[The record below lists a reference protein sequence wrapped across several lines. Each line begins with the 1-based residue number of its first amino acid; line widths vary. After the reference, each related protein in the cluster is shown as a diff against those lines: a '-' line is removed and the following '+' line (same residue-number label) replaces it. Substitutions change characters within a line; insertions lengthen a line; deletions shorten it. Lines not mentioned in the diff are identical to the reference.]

1 MLIDFFFTVK
11 KYRVNASL
19 RELLDL
25 IHALE
30 QQVVFADIDSFY
42 HLAKLC
48 LVKDETQFDKFDRA
62 FAEYFEGVEQIDIFT
77 KLQQNNLPSD
87 WLRKE
92 FEKQLSE
99 EEKAQI
105 KALGGLDKLMETL
118 AERLKEQQ
126 KRHAGGNKWV
136 GTGGTS
142 PFGAY
147 GYNPEGV
154 RIGQDHSRHR
164 RATKVWDKREFKNL
178 DQDADISSRTMK
190 LALKKLRK
198 FARSGDSDELDL
210 NHTIDATAK
219 QGGMLDVKMQPK
231 RHNAVKVLMFFDIG
245 GSMDDYIRICEELF
259 SAAHTEFKHLEFFY
273 FHNCLYEHVWQDN
286 QRHQQNL
293 LDTHSIIN
301 RFGNDYK
308 VIFVG
313 DATMGPYEIDYP
325 GGSTEHWNEEPGRVW
340 LERITQHFDNVV
352 WLNPQPVQHWRY
364 YQSIHTIYELM
375 DKKMYAMT
383 LDGIGQAIRNLG

>member
-62 FAEYFEGVEQIDIFT
+62 FAEYFEGVEQIDIFS

-364 YQSIHTIYELM
+364 YHSIHTIYELM

>member
-1 MLIDFFFTVK
+1 MLIDFFFTLK
-11 KYRVNASL
+11 KYRVKASL

-25 IHALE
+25 INALK
-30 QQVVFADIDSFY
+30 QQVVFADIDGFY
-42 HLAKLC
+42 ELAKLC

-62 FAEYFEGVEQIDIFT
+62 FAEYFEGVESIDIFSQ
-77 KLQQNNLPSD
+77 LQQHNLPSD

-99 EEKAQI
+99 EEKTQL
-105 KALGGLDKLMETL
+105 KSLGGLDKLMETL

-147 GYNPEGV
+147 GYNPEGI
-154 RIGQDHSRHR
+154 RIGQDGNRHR
-164 RATKVWDKREFKNL
+164 RAVKVWDKRQFKNL

-198 FARSGDSDELDL
+198 FARSGESDELDL
-210 NHTIDATAK
+210 NHTIAATAK
-219 QGGMLDVKMQPK
+219 QGGMLDVRMQPQ

-245 GSMDDYIRICEELF
+245 GSMDDYIHTCEELF
-259 SAAHTEFKHLEFFY
+259 SAAHSEFKHLEFFY

-286 QRHQQNL
+286 ERRFQNV
-293 LDTHSIIN
+293 LDTMTVIN
-301 RFGNDYK
+301 RFGSDYK

-313 DATMGPYEIDYP
+313 DATMGPYEINYP
-325 GGSTEHWNEEPGRVW
+325 GGSVEHWNEEPGSAW
-340 LERITQHFDNVV
+340 LKRITNHFDNVV
-352 WLNPQPVQHWRY
+352 WLNPQPVDYWRY
-364 YQSIHTIYELM
+364 YHSIDIIYELM
-375 DKKMYAMT
+375 DKRMYPLT
-383 LDGIGQAIRNLG
+383 LDGIGRAIKALG

>member
-1 MLIDFFFTVK
+1 
-11 KYRVNASL
+11 
-19 RELLDL
+19 
-25 IHALE
+25 
-30 QQVVFADIDSFY
+30 
-42 HLAKLC
+42 
-48 LVKDETQFDKFDRA
+48 
-62 FAEYFEGVEQIDIFT
+62 
-77 KLQQNNLPSD
+77 
-87 WLRKE
+87 
-92 FEKQLSE
+92 
-99 EEKAQI
+99 
-105 KALGGLDKLMETL
+105 
-118 AERLKEQQ
+118 
-126 KRHAGGNKWV
+126 
-136 GTGGTS
+136 
-142 PFGAY
+142 
-147 GYNPEGV
+147 
-154 RIGQDHSRHR
+154 
-164 RATKVWDKREFKNL
+164 
-178 DQDADISSRTMK
+178 MK

-364 YQSIHTIYELM
+364 YHSIHTIYELM

>member
-1 MLIDFFFTVK
+1 MLIDFFFTLK
-11 KYRVNASL
+11 KYRVKASL

-25 IHALE
+25 INALK
-30 QQVVFADIDSFY
+30 QQVVFADIDGFY
-42 HLAKLC
+42 ELAKLC

-62 FAEYFEGVEQIDIFT
+62 FAEYFEGVESIDIFSQ
-77 KLQQNNLPSD
+77 LQQHDLPSD

-99 EEKAQI
+99 EEKAQL
-105 KALGGLDKLMETL
+105 KSLGGLDKLMETL

-147 GYNPEGV
+147 GYNPEGI
-154 RIGQDHSRHR
+154 RIGQDGNRHR
-164 RATKVWDKREFKNL
+164 RAVKVWDKRQFKNL

-198 FARSGDSDELDL
+198 FARSGESDELDL
-210 NHTIDATAK
+210 NHTIAATAK
-219 QGGMLDVKMQPK
+219 QGGMLDVRMQPQ

-245 GSMDDYIRICEELF
+245 GSMDDYIHTCEELF
-259 SAAHTEFKHLEFFY
+259 SAAHSEFKHLEFFY

-286 QRHQQNL
+286 ERRFQNV
-293 LDTHSIIN
+293 LDTMTVIN
-301 RFGNDYK
+301 RFGSDYR

-313 DATMGPYEIDYP
+313 DATMGPYEINYP
-325 GGSTEHWNEEPGRVW
+325 GGSVEHWNEEPGSAW
-340 LERITQHFDNVV
+340 LKRITNHFDNVV
-352 WLNPQPVQHWRY
+352 WLNPQPVDYWRY
-364 YQSIHTIYELM
+364 YHSIDIIYELM
-375 DKKMYAMT
+375 DKRMYPLT
-383 LDGIGQAIRNLG
+383 LDGIGRAIKALG

>member
-1 MLIDFFFTVK
+1 MLIDFFFTLK
-11 KYRVNASL
+11 KYRVKASL

-25 IHALE
+25 INALK
-30 QQVVFADIDSFY
+30 QQVVFADIDGFY
-42 HLAKLC
+42 ELAKLC

-62 FAEYFEGVEQIDIFT
+62 FAEYFEGVESIDIFSQ
-77 KLQQNNLPSD
+77 LQQHNLPSD

-99 EEKAQI
+99 EEKAQL
-105 KALGGLDKLMETL
+105 KSLGGLDKLMETL

-147 GYNPEGV
+147 GYNPEGI
-154 RIGQDHSRHR
+154 RIGQDGNRHR
-164 RATKVWDKREFKNL
+164 RAVKVWDKRQFKNL

-198 FARSGDSDELDL
+198 FARSGESDELDL
-210 NHTIDATAK
+210 NHTIEATAK
-219 QGGMLDVKMQPK
+219 QGGMLDVRMQPQ

-245 GSMDDYIRICEELF
+245 GSMDDYIHTCEELF
-259 SAAHTEFKHLEFFY
+259 SAAHSEFKHLEFFY

-286 QRHQQNL
+286 ERRFRNV
-293 LDTHSIIN
+293 LDTMTVIN
-301 RFGNDYK
+301 RFGSDYK

-313 DATMGPYEIDYP
+313 DATMGPYEIIYP
-325 GGSTEHWNEEPGRVW
+325 GGSV
-340 LERITQHFDNVV
+340 
-352 WLNPQPVQHWRY
+352 
-364 YQSIHTIYELM
+364 
-375 DKKMYAMT
+375 
-383 LDGIGQAIRNLG
+383 